1 MTSVNIERQ
10 KAMESGAKTYFT
22 GIPCRRGHLA
32 HRRVANRSCLQC
44 SRDSARTQRAKD
56 VEADREK
63 SRQWYEANKDRAKQ
77 WKRDW
82 IKANPERY
90 VESRKKWRSSPS
102 SRAREMIASSKW
114 AAKKKGIPYDIDR
127 AWLMLKL
134 EAGVCELTGIPFQLE
149 PLDGGRQ
156 NPYTASLD
164 RIVPSKGYVKGNVR
178 VILWALNAAFNSYGE
193 DVYAK
198 IAKVYLAKHGTGLT

>member
-10 KAMESGAKTYFT
+10 KAVESGAKTYFT
-22 GIPCRRGHLA
+22 GIPCKRGHLE
-32 HRRVANRSCLQC
+32 HRSVANRSCLQC
-44 SRDSARTQRAKD
+44 NRDAALAWRAQNL
-56 VEADREK
+56 ELDRENC
-63 SRQWYEANKDRAKQ
+63 RQWYKKNKERAKQ

-82 IKANPERY
+82 ITENPERY
-90 VESRKKWRSSPS
+90 KERRKKWRSSPS

-114 AAKKKGIPYDIDR
+114 AAKKKCIPYDIDR
-127 AWLMLKL
+127 AWLMPKL
-134 EAGVCELTGIPFQLE
+134 ESGICELTGIPFQLE
-149 PLDGGRQ
+149 PLDDGRQ

-193 DVYAK
+193 EIYAK
-198 IAKVYLAKHGTGLT
+198 IASVYLSKHGTGLT